1 MSPLETNTRLV
12 KTFLSRSVE
21 MSATR
26 NVIQRAVAQIG
37 ERKFWELEV
46 VGAGPTSPILHEGQM
61 VAAI

>member
-12 KTFLSRSVE
+12 KTFLGRSVE

-46 VGAGPTSPILHEGQM
+46 VGAGPTSPILNEGQM